1 LAPFSSLHHSIGVGF
16 SKAVAAF
23 IVAALSERRR
33 AEEILT
39 QHRTIAEAGF
49 YPALVL
55 GNPQEV
61 ERALTATPALA
72 KGRGGPRNW
81 EPLLYVCFS
90 RYSPAGLVETAH
102 ILLRHGADAN
112 AASIPED
119 MPDNPLSCLYA
130 ATGIHNNPALALAL
144 LEAGANPNDSESL
157 YHSTE
162 HRDLACM
169 KLLLR
174 HGATPHCTNALKH
187 MLDREDI
194 AGLRLLLEAGANPNE
209 LGPHGA
215 TALHW
220 AIWRG
225 RSAEVIAALLDSGA
239 DLEAKRHDG
248 RTAYAM
254 AVERGQ
260 QEVAALLRARGAKI
274 DSPPAIESSIPDLVM
289 SRATAVIGALLAA
302 GKPVNERGDM
312 GATALH
318 WACWKGYAD
327 LVALLLAHGASL
339 TIEDEQFHGTPPG
352 WFVHGLHNC
361 NEGAGDYPHVARLLI
376 AAGATI
382 PSADLP
388 TGDTAV
394 DAVLREHG
402 LV

>member
-1 LAPFSSLHHSIGVGF
+1 MSTQPEMVRPNL
-16 SKAVAAF
+16 VAAF
-23 IVAALSERRR
+23 VDAAVSDLRR

-39 QHRTIAEAGF
+39 EHPAIAEAGF
-49 YPALVL
+49 YVALVL
-55 GNPQEV
+55 GNANEV
-61 ERALTATPALA
+61 ERTLI

-90 RYSPAGLVETAH
+90 RYAHANSSRSAGLVETAR
-102 ILLRHGADAN
+102 ILLRNGADPN
-112 AASIPED
+112 AVVIPED

-130 ATGIHNNPALALAL
+130 AVGINNNPALAQAL

-162 HRDLACM
+162 HRDLVCM

-174 HGATPHCTNALKH
+174 HGATPHGTNALKH

-194 AGLRLLLEAGANPNE
+194 AGVRLLLEAGANPNE
-209 LGPHGA
+209 VNSRGE

-220 AIWRG
+220 AVWRG
-225 RSAEVIAALLDSGA
+225 RSAETIAALLDSGA
-239 DLEAKRHDG
+239 DFETKRHDG
-248 RTAYAM
+248 HTAYSM
-254 AVERGQ
+254 AAERGRQ
-260 QEVAALLRARGAKI
+260 DIIALLEARGAI
-274 DSPPAIESSIPDLVM
+274 PVSVPSNASLPDLVM
-289 SRATAVIGALLAA
+289 SRSTTAIRARLAA
-302 GKPVNERGDM
+302 GVPVDERGEM

-327 LVALLLAHGASL
+327 LVELLLDHGASL

-352 WFVHGLHNC
+352 WFAHGLHNC
-361 NEGAGDYPHVARLLI
+361 NEGAGDYPQVARLLI

-382 PSADLP
+382 PTADLP
-388 TGDTAV
+388 TGDSDV

-402 LV
+402 LI